1 MTERWPQLMSK
12 ATAAEYLDVSTSTLN
27 REIAGGRIR
36 ARLMRGKPMYS
47 RDDLDSYI
55 ESLEIGRGECAANIV
70 RERKERE
77 AKAAKRAQR
86 QANKLTE
93 QVSS

>member
-1 MTERWPQLMSK
+1 
-12 ATAAEYLDVSTSTLN
+12 
-27 REIAGGRIR
+27 
-36 ARLMRGKPMYS
+36 MYS

>member
-1 MTERWPQLMSK
+1 M
-12 ATAAEYLDVSTSTLN
+12 AAADDESDGSGYLDVSTSTLN

-77 AKAAKRAQR
+77 AKAAQRAER
-86 QANKLTE
+86 QSEKQQPLTE
-93 QVSS
+93 HVST